1 METRVAESKDANEIT
16 RVINAAFGKA
26 ESFLID
32 RDRIDLETVRSLM
45 GKGTFLLTEEEGS
58 LIGCVYLEPH
68 GKRMYLGLLSVD
80 PARQK
85 AGLGSMLLKTA
96 EEKCLQD
103 GFGFIDLRTVNLRKD
118 NRAFY
123 GRRGYAETGT
133 EAFPIGLN
141 PKLPCHFVLMS
152 KRLG

>member
-1 METRVAESKDANEIT
+1 METRVAESKDASEIT
-16 RVINAAFGKA
+16 RVINAAFRKA

-32 RDRIDLETVRSLM
+32 QDRIDIETVRSLM
-45 GKGTFLLTEEEGS
+45 GKGKFLLTEEEGS
-58 LIGCVYLEPH
+58 LIGCVYLEPR

-85 AGLGSMLLKTA
+85 AGLGSMLLSAA
-96 EEKCLQD
+96 EEKCFRD
-103 GFGFIDLRTVNLRKD
+103 GFGFMELRIVNLRTD
-118 NRAFY
+118 NHAFY
-123 GRRGYAETGT
+123 SRRGYVEAGT
-133 EAFPIGLN
+133 EAFPSGLS